1 MELIKRFDYDVNEP
15 VKVQYLDG
23 NFFSQDAYGNI
34 FYIYLHDGENPVT
47 LTGTVSADVI
57 RPDGGTV
64 ACPDGGISG
73 NIVYIRFPPAV
84 YAIPGTISIVVK
96 VTDSPIITTVAAV
109 VANVYQSSTDT
120 VVDPGNIIPSIENLI
135 AAIDAAV
142 ASIPADYSS
151 LWTSLAPA
159 FSTSTSYA
167 IGQYVTYDGD
177 LYRFKNTHSGSWAS
191 ADVDAVDLGTGIT
204 KNANDI
210 SDLRSAFNADIL
222 AENVAEQVTGSWS
235 QGGYK
240 TADGTATSS
249 NYRIRRS
256 LFDYDTN
263 VGIRVIVPEGLKLLV
278 FIYENNAGNT
288 YIGYKTW
295 QYGEVV
301 ELGNGKKYK
310 IVAANEADTTAIV
323 PSAGE
328 SIQVYAIS
336 STDKSLSQNDKAADA
351 SATGE
356 AIKANKEFID
366 DNAEYTDSFIE
377 NQLGI
382 REYLFLNDGGIN
394 TSGETI
400 DITKIVTPNNGSD
413 WKCAVIPCSPGDI
426 FYIKVYSAYSY
437 YRPWAF
443 VALDGTKISAATT
456 GNVSAHVSAPE
467 NAAYLVSN
475 AASFHDRK
483 PTITK
488 GESKVYQFENY
499 LKGGFRRGDWR
510 SDVPKETL
518 SRDYR
523 VRSQSQITY
532 PYDIELIAEPGY
544 SFYFHT
550 YDGDDFRLQT
560 VFSTHYA
567 TIPANTEFDITI
579 SADPLD
585 TSVTANPE
593 VYRKG
598 VKVYRRRFET
608 YAQNWQP
615 LNRDKV
621 RIEGH
626 RGWMGDTTNYPENSI
641 PAFEKAA
648 QMGVWM
654 IETDIQETSDG
665 YFVCMHDSTVDRTTD
680 GTGTIAS
687 KTLEE
692 VQALHL
698 IGGDGTLKVPTLEQY
713 LRICKI
719 YNIVCH
725 IEIKSVNDEKTS
737 IPRIIKAVEAYGL
750 LNQTSYNPH
759 TLTAADIIRQNVYF
773 APIHLLVETTSEKW
787 ATFEERVNACE
798 CMGSIRCGTD
808 DFGNTASAYKEQ
820 IAEIHARG
828 MITAKMSG
836 SWDAQKAY
844 LGVGF
849 DLCVSNSN
857 LTIPT

>member
-1 MELIKRFDYDVNEP
+1 MATVKCDFRCDLTKPIKVE
-15 VKVQYLDG
+15 YLDG
-23 NFFSQDAYGNI
+23 NIFTMDNGGNTI
-34 FYIYLHDGENPVT
+34 NVYCYEGEEPAT
-47 LTGTVSADVI
+47 LGGSVSANVI
-57 RPDGGTV
+57 RPDGTTV
-64 ACPDGGISG
+64 PVSGAIDG
-73 NIVYIRFPPAV
+73 NKAYVTLQQAAYAV
-84 YAIPGTISIVVK
+84 PGHVTIIIK
-96 VTDSPIITTVAAV
+96 VTQGTTVTTIAAI
-109 VANVYQSSTDT
+109 VANNMLSSTDT
-120 VVDPGNIIPSIENLI
+120 IVDPGTIIPSVQALI
-135 AAIDAAV
+135 AQIETAV
-142 ASIPADYSS
+142 GSIPADYSALLATMAADYS
-151 LWTSLAPA
+151 SSKTYAVGDYAWQAGVLKRCIVPITTAETYTAAHWTNAVL
-159 FSTSTSYA
+159 
-167 IGQYVTYDGD
+167 GD
-177 LYRFKNTHSGSWAS
+177 DLS
-191 ADVDAVDLGTGIT
+191 AL
-204 KNANDI
+204 K
-210 SDLRSAFNADIL
+210 SAFNADIL

-240 TADGTATSS
+240 TADGTASSS

-278 FIYENNAGNT
+278 FIYENDAGNT

-323 PSAGE
+323 PSAGD
-328 SIQVYAIS
+328 SIQVYAIG
-336 STDKSLSQNDKAADA
+336 STDKTLSQNDKAADA

-400 DITKIVTPNNGSD
+400 DITNIVTPSNGSD
-413 WKCAVIPCSPGDI
+413 WKCTVIPCSPGDI

-499 LKGGFRRGDWR
+499 LKGGFRSGDWR

-713 LRICKI
+713 LRICNI

-750 LNQTSYNPH
+750 INQTSYNPH

-787 ATFEERVNACE
+787 ETFEERVNACE

-808 DFGNTASAYKEQ
+808 DFGNVANAYKEQ